1 MDNHLEQKML
11 EELKDKQANVWLI
24 LRNGYQMRGRVVD
37 FDDVSILCKGADGV
51 EKLVY
56 LSFLSTIRT
65 L

>member
-37 FDDVSILCKGADGV
+37 FDDVSILFKGADGV

-56 LSFLSTIRT
+56 LSFLSTIQT